1 MLKYKLNVL
10 DVFEVKEHYI
20 EGTKEVHID
29 TVILNEDGSDFYRGT
44 TAVRFNTHGI
54 YPQLDTLKGIFEDK
68 NSFMDFVSYLRRYIK
83 QQVRYL

>member
-29 TVILNEDGSDFYRGT
+29 TVILNPDGSEFYRGI

-54 YPQLDTLKGIFEDK
+54 YPQLDTLKGIFDDK